1 MATIFMRFPE
11 GKAKALTL
19 SYDDGVEQDI
29 RLIEI
34 MKANGL
40 KGTFNI
46 NTGCYSEEGKVF
58 PAGQVHRRMSKSLAK
73 KTYLNSGME
82 VAVHTLTHPYL
93 EWEADNVCAYE
104 VLQDRKNIEEDY
116 GVITRGM
123 AYPYGTYS
131 DSVVATLKQCGI
143 VYSRTTISTEKF
155 DIPTDWLRLPATCH
169 HNNPRLMELAERF
182 VERKVSRNPWLFY
195 LWGHSYEFDQ
205 KDNWNVI
212 EEFAAYI
219 GNREDIWYATNIEI
233 YDYVAAYKQLIFS
246 VDGKTVHNPTATTL
260 YFEHTNQIYCIKP
273 GETITE
279 NIWLGNC

>member
-1 MATIFMRFPE
+1 MATIFMRFPG
-11 GKAKALTL
+11 GKAKVLTL

-29 RLIEI
+29 RLIDI

-46 NTGCYSEEGKVF
+46 NTGCYAAEGTVF
-58 PAGQVHRRMSKSLAK
+58 PEGQIHRRMTKSLAK
-73 KTYLNSGME
+73 ETYLNSGME

-143 VYSRTTISTEKF
+143 VYSRTVITTEKF
-155 DIPTDWLRLPATCH
+155 DIPTDWLRLPTTCH
-169 HNNPRLMELAERF
+169 HNNPRLMELAETF
-182 VERKVSRNPWLFY
+182 VENKVPRNPWLFY
-195 LWGHSYEFDQ
+195 LWGHSYEFEQ
-205 KDNWNVI
+205 KDNWHVI
-212 EEFAAYI
+212 EEFAEYT

-233 YDYVAAYKQLIFS
+233 YDYIAAYKQLIFS
-246 VDGKTVHNPTATTL
+246 VDGKTVHNPTATAL
-260 YFEHTNQIYCIKP
+260 YFEHRNKIYCIKP
-273 GETITE
+273 GETIAE
-279 NIWLGNC
+279 NIW

>member
-155 DIPTDWLRLPATCH
+155 DIPTDWLSLSATCH
-169 HNNPRLMELAERF
+169 HIYPRLMDLAHKF
-182 VERKVSRNPWLFY
+182 VEDKVERNPWLFY
-195 LWGHSYEFDQ
+195 LWGHSYEFEQ

-212 EEFAAYI
+212 EEFAEYT
-219 GNREDIWYATNIEI
+219 GNRDDIWYATNIEI

-246 VDGKTVHNPTATTL
+246 VDGKTIYNPTATTL
-260 YFEHTNQIYCIKP
+260 FFEHRNKIYCIKP
-273 GETITE
+273 GETVTA
-279 NIWLGNC
+279 NIW

>member
-1 MATIFMRFPE
+1 MADVFMRFPE

-19 SYDDGVEQDI
+19 SYDDAVEQDI

-46 NTGCYSEEGKVF
+46 NTGCYAEEGKVF
-58 PAGQVHRRMSKSLAK
+58 PAGQVHRRMSKSQALD
-73 KTYLNSGME
+73 TYLNSGME
-82 VAVHTLTHPYL
+82 VAVHSLTHPFL
-93 EWEADNVCAYE
+93 ELAAENICTYE

-143 VYSRTTISTEKF
+143 VYSRTTACTEKF

-169 HNNPRLMELAERF
+169 HDNPRLMELSKKFIEEKPNRT
-182 VERKVSRNPWLFY
+182 PWLFY
-195 LWGHSYEFDQ
+195 VWGHSYEFERDC
-205 KDNWNVI
+205 NWELLDTI
-212 EEFAAYI
+212 CERL
-219 GNREDIWYATNIEI
+219 GRKEDIWYATNMEI
-233 YDYVAAYKQLIFS
+233 YEYVKAYDSLVISADGMTIYNPTLLTVWFD
-246 VDGKTVHNPTATTL
+246 VDGTV
-260 YFEHTNQIYCIKP
+260 YKIGS
-273 GETITE
+273 GETVV
-279 NIWLGNC
+279 L

>member
-1 MATIFMRFPE
+1 MATIFMRFPN

-34 MKANGL
+34 MKENGL

-46 NTGCYSEEGKVF
+46 NTGCYASEGKVY
-58 PAGQVHRRMSKSLAK
+58 PEGQIHRRMSRSQSIAAYK
-73 KTYLNSGME
+73 NSGME

-116 GVITRGM
+116 GTITRGM
-123 AYPYGTYS
+123 AYPFGTYS

-143 VYSRTTISTEKF
+143 VYSRTVITTEKF
-155 DIPTDWLRLPATCH
+155 DIPTDWLRLPTTCH
-169 HNNPRLMELAERF
+169 HSNPRLMELAHNF
-182 VERKVSRNPWLFY
+182 AERKVERNPWLFY

-205 KDNWNVI
+205 KNDWHVI
-212 EEFAAYI
+212 EEFSEYI
-219 GNREDIWYATNIEI
+219 GNRDDIWYATNIEI
-233 YDYVAAYKQLIFS
+233 FDYIAAYKQLLFS
-246 VDGKTVHNPTATTL
+246 VDCKTVYNPTATTL
-260 YFEHTNQIYCIKP
+260 YFEHRNKIYCIKP

-279 NIWLGNC
+279 NIW